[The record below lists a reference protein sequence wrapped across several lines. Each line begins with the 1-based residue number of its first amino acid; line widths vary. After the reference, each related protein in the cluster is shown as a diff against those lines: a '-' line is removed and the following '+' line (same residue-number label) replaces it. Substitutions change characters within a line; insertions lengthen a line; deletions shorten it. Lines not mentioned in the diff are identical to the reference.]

1 VLVLVSLVELS
12 LGVFLVTITTT
23 ITTTHAVEGEG
34 DRLMARMEL
43 TQDSSFQTLGEVEDV
58 IVEEGKED
66 KLPMKMMLEQDF
78 LV

>member
-1 VLVLVSLVELS
+1 MLVLVCLVELS

-23 ITTTHAVEGEG
+23 THAVEGEG
-34 DRLMARMEL
+34 DKLMARMEL
-43 TQDSSFQTLGEVEDV
+43 TQDSSSQTLEEAEDV